1 MPSQQVDLSQVF
13 QVVASALAQD
23 RDNLNRA
30 DAFNSN
36 HGDNIVQAFQ
46 AITMALAEKQ
56 NAPQGKQ
63 LAHASQKLTQQP
75 SGSAQFYAQGLA
87 EASRAAED
95 GTLDAADALRL
106 AQVLLGGGKPAGSD
120 AGLDNVLAGVMGAL
134 GGGSSPGRAK
144 GGTSDDL
151 VSAGVA
157 FLASPQGRQLVAGLL
172 QSLTAGDQKQPAPHR
187 AESGAL
193 IAGTLMQAIGAL
205 TAKR

>member
-1 MPSQQVDLSQVF
+1 MTGQQLDLSQVF
-13 QVVASALAQD
+13 QIVASALAQD
-23 RDNLNRA
+23 RDNLSRA
-30 DAFNSN
+30 DAYNSN

-46 AITMALAEKQ
+46 TITMALAEKQ

-87 EASRAAED
+87 EAARESKQ
-95 GTLDAADALRL
+95 GKLDAADAVRL

-134 GGGSSPGRAK
+134 GGGSSPGRGK
-144 GGTSDDL
+144 SGTSDDL

-157 FLASPQGRQLVAGLL
+157 FLASPQGQQLVASLL
-172 QSLTAGDQKQPAPHR
+172 QSLTAGEQKQPAPHR

-205 TAKR
+205 TARR

>member
-1 MPSQQVDLSQVF
+1 MAGQQVDLSQVF

-23 RDNLNRA
+23 RDNLNHA
-30 DAFNSN
+30 DTYNSN

-46 AITMALAEKQ
+46 TVAMALAEKQ
-56 NAPQGKQ
+56 NASNGKQ
-63 LAHASQKLTQQP
+63 LAYASQKLTQQP

-120 AGLDNVLAGVMGAL
+120 AGLDHVLAGVMGSL
-134 GGGSSPGRAK
+134 GGSSSGSRSTA
-144 GGTSDDL
+144 GATDDL

-157 FLASPQGRQLVAGLL
+157 FLASPQGQQLVAGLL
-172 QSLTAGDQKQPAPHR
+172 QSLTAGEQKQPAPHR

-205 TAKR
+205 TGKR